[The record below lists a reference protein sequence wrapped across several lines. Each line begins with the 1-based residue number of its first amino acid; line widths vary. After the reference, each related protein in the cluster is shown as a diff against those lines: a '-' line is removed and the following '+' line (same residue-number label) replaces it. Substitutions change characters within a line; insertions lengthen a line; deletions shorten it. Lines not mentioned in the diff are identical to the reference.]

1 MTATTIAVAQQSDNP
16 LAVAASLALIMGAV
30 YVLGA
35 LSAHRL
41 ACSTSASWSRRP
53 ESSRHSSS
61 QGRIPAWP
69 LLLVLSLM

>member
-35 LSAHRL
+35 LSAHRRRRARRL
-41 ACSTSASWSRRP
+41 ARTV
-53 ESSRHSSS
+53 HHH
-61 QGRIPAWP
+61 PAGGP
-69 LLLVLSLM
+69 R